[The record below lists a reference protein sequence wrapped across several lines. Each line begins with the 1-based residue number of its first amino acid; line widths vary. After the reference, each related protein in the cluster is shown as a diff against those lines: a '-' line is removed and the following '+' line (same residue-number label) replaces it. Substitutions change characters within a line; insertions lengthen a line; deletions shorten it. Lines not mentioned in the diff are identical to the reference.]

1 MSGNLVIISSPSG
14 GGKDT
19 VIRALIKH
27 FSSAAKLITTTT
39 RSPRPEDEDG
49 VTYYFTD
56 KPTFENKLKN
66 NELLEHNVYAD
77 NYYGTEKNELE
88 NKLENFNLVF
98 SNIDVNG
105 RRNLAASGIKNLSI
119 FLMPSNLDDL
129 KQRIL
134 KRGKVTDTELAS
146 RLETAKH
153 EIEDADEYDFKV
165 INQTGKLDETID
177 NVAKI
182 ITTYLQKTV

>member
-27 FSSAAKLITTTT
+27 FESAAKLVTTTT
-39 RSPRPEDEDG
+39 RIPRPEDEDG

-56 KPTFENKLKN
+56 KNTFENKLKN
-66 NELLEHNVYAD
+66 NELVEYNFYAN

-105 RRNLAASGIKNLSI
+105 HRSLNKLGIRNLSI

-129 KQRIL
+129 KQRIM
-134 KRGKVTDTELAS
+134 KRGKVTEDDLKN
-146 RLETAKH
+146 RLETAKQ
-153 EIEDADEYDFKV
+153 EIESAKEYDFQV
-165 INQTGKLDETID
+165 INQTGQLQETID

-182 ITTYLQKTV
+182 ITDYLQKTA